1 MSIIKKEST
10 TFFLGG
16 KDLEMCEIAAMLEE
30 HGWRYADRGLGW
42 GANVEQ
48 YDGEIAS
55 AAANGDTLVFVELE
69 DAEDYA
75 ADDRFATIVVDHH
88 KYEKIDYSDRPA
100 SIVQVAELIG
110 VEPSRY
116 QRLVAANDAGYIPA
130 MIAAGATEE
139 EVAEVRRADR
149 KAQGITEEQEAQATE
164 AIKARKTVGVCTVVR
179 MPHSRCAPVT
189 DALFGKESNILISS
203 ENGEVNFY
211 GDGAIC
217 IRLMEAFGGWSGG
230 EGLGKKGGSAF
241 WGKDDGPSEEDLLAK
256 ING

>member
-1 MSIIKKEST
+1 MTIAKKST
-10 TFFLGG
+10 VFFLGG
-16 KDLEMCEIAAMLEE
+16 KDLEMCTIADMLKE
-30 HGWRYADRGLGW
+30 HGWRYADRDLGW
-42 GANVEQ
+42 GANVER
-48 YDGEIAS
+48 YDREIAS
-55 AAANGDTLVFVELE
+55 AGAIGDTLVFVEL
-69 DAEDYA
+69 DGADNYA

-88 KYEKIDYSDRPA
+88 KYEEIDYSDRPA

-110 VEPSRY
+110 VELTRY

-139 EVAEVRRADR
+139 EIAEVRRADR
-149 KAQGITEEQEAQATE
+149 KAQGVTEEQEMQAAE
-164 AIKARKTVGVCTVVR
+164 AIKTRKKVGACAVVR

-189 DALFGKESNILISS
+189 DALYGKEFNILIIS

-217 IRLMEAFGGWSGG
+217 VRLMEAFGGWSGG
-230 EGLGKKGGSAF
+230 EGLGKKGESAF
-241 WGKDDGPSEEDLLAK
+241 WGKDDGPSEENLLAV